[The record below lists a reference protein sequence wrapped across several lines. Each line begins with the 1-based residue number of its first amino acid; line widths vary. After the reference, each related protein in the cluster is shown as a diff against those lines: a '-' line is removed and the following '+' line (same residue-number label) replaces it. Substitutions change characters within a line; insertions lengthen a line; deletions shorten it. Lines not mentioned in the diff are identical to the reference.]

1 MKCTDHFLSQ
11 ESFELLFDE
20 GLKAYKTFPVPE
32 ALENYYISERYFS
45 HNNAKKS
52 IVEKLYAAA
61 KYYRNKAKWKAVLR
75 LRPEADRSSPFR
87 LFDFGSGDNSFVLS
101 APEGVISLGYDPFSS
116 SATYGYEGSVDAL
129 NADQAVF
136 DAITLWHSLEHT
148 ANPLEELRKLRG
160 LLKPG
165 GQFHIAVPNHA
176 SWDAEQYKT
185 FWAGYDVPR
194 HLWHFSYESFEAI
207 SERLGLEL
215 LNKKA
220 QWFDAFYVSYLSEKY
235 KGSTTPLLKGSMRT
249 LMAMATRNAFK
260 RPSALYVVLK
270 KPPRAL

>member
-1 MKCTDHFLSQ
+1 MKCIDHFLSQ

-32 ALENYYISERYFS
+32 SLENYYISERYFS

-61 KYYRNKAKWKAVLR
+61 KHYRNKAKWKAVLR
-75 LRPEADRSSPFR
+75 LRGEADFGEPFR

-101 APEGVISLGYDPFSS
+101 APEGVISHGYDPFSS
-116 SATYGYEGSVDAL
+116 SATYGYEGSVEAL
-129 NADQAVF
+129 KDNRAAY

-148 ANPLEELRKLRG
+148 ANPLEELTKLRG
-160 LLKPG
+160 ALKPG

-194 HLWHFSYESFEAI
+194 HLWHFSYESFEVM
-207 SERLGLEL
+207 SERLGLEVL
-215 LNKKA
+215 SKKP

-235 KGSTTPLLKGSMRT
+235 KGSAAPLFKGSMRT

-260 RPSALYVVLK
+260 RPSALYVVLQ
-270 KPPRAL
+270 KPLNAL

>member
-11 ESFELLFDE
+11 ESFELLFDQ

-32 ALENYYISERYFS
+32 SLEKYYDSEGYFS

-52 IVEKLYAAA
+52 VVEKLYAAA
-61 KYYRNKAKWKAVLR
+61 KHFRNKAKWKAVLR
-75 LRPEADRSSPFR
+75 LRAGADVSRPFC

-101 APEGVISLGYDPFSS
+101 APEGVISQGYDPFSS
-116 SATYGYEGSVDAL
+116 SATCGYEGSVDSLEA
-129 NADQAVF
+129 NQAVF

-148 ANPLEELRKLRG
+148 ASPLEELTKLRSI
-160 LLKPG
+160 LKPG
-165 GQFHIAVPNHA
+165 GQFHIAVPNNA

-215 LNKKA
+215 VSKKP

-235 KGSTTPLLKGSMRT
+235 KGSAAPLLKGSLRT
-249 LMAMATRNAFK
+249 LLAMATRSAFK

-270 KPPRAL
+270 KPLNAF